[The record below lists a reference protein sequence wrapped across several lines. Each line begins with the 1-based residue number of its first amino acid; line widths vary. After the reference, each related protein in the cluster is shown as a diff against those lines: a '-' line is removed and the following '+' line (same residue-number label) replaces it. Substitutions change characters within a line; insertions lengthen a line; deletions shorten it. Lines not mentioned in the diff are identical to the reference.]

1 MLAAVAP
8 LSCNMVLYVLAGC
21 INTCAMDRDTAP
33 ATMVC
38 RYVRS
43 LVDWVAERVVAA
55 ARTVAL
61 LLVWW
66 RE

>member
-1 MLAAVAP
+1 
-8 LSCNMVLYVLAGC
+8 MVLYVLAGC

-43 LVDWVAERVVAA
+43 LVDCVAERVVAAVAA

-61 LLVWW
+61 LWI
-66 RE
+66 E